1 VELARHTRH
10 TLALFCTLGTRL
22 NSATDAR
29 TMMSPNR
36 SQVTPLNLIICT
48 YRPRGAVAGELSANA
63 AHGVPR
69 TTNEDKRRAVLTLLN
84 GKRPPTEVAL
94 AFHMLCM
101 FG

>member
-1 VELARHTRH
+1 MNLCWV
-10 TLALFCTLGTRL
+10 FLG
-22 NSATDAR
+22 
-29 TMMSPNR
+29 
-36 SQVTPLNLIICT
+36 NLIGSVAYGVLIAIAYT
-48 YRPRGAVAGELSANA
+48 AHSQARGAVAGELSANA

-94 AFHMLCM
+94 AFHVLCM